1 MQQCPEV
8 RSLGKCWGPE
18 DKSRRR
24 AATSRGPGFVS
35 QQRQGRPQLSLSP
48 FRGNQTPCYGCMHVV
63 HRCRCSQNT
72 HAYKPKQ
79 NGSRK
84 SVNRYFRGPFV
95 NRWKWPIS
103 IGLLQYHWW
112 SGCPRQN
119 AKVRHCGFRLLD
131 NVLGENLIWESEGVS
146 ISTLLICRL
155 SYLICIGRVHT
166 RHKSELPNVAVNAFQ
181 LLCMNTS
188 SKDSFI
194 YRRLPVINLI
204 GQTISRDIN
213 VFKPWSL
220 SCNF

>member
-18 DKSRRR
+18 DKSRSR

-35 QQRQGRPQLSLSP
+35 QQRQSRSQLSLSP
-48 FRGNQTPCYGCMHVV
+48 FLGNQTPCYGCMHVV

-95 NRWKWPIS
+95 TRWKWPIS

-131 NVLGENLIWESEGVS
+131 NVLGENLIWESECVS
-146 ISTLLICRL
+146 ISTLLI
-155 SYLICIGRVHT
+155 
-166 RHKSELPNVAVNAFQ
+166 VASVTLFP
-181 LLCMNTS
+181 LEECTH
-188 SKDSFI
+188 
-194 YRRLPVINLI
+194 
-204 GQTISRDIN
+204 DIN
-213 VFKPWSL
+213 P
-220 SCNF
+220 SCQMLLLMPSNYYAWILQVRILLYTEDCLL